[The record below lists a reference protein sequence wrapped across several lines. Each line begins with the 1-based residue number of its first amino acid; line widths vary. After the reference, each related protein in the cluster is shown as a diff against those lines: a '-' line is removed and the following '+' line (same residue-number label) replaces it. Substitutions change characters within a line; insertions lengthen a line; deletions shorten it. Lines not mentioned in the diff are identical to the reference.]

1 MFKQVN
7 YRGILGYVDVNQQ
20 LGGLD
25 SVNGEWNSL
34 CYTEKFLREF
44 QSVPAIATCLS
55 EFDTNDQTNYHLEV
69 RIRRGELS
77 ETGAKFMIYA
87 RSDVSVWN
95 RVVFT
100 YLATDRSD
108 VVASTTHLRILFI
121 YFRN

>member
-1 MFKQVN
+1 MENPKVL
-7 YRGILGYVDVNQQ
+7 ILCAVLTVLVCSDVQTGKLSLYCRLVDVNQQ

-77 ETGAKFMIYA
+77 ETGAKFMI
-87 RSDVSVWN
+87 
-95 RVVFT
+95 
-100 YLATDRSD
+100 
-108 VVASTTHLRILFI
+108 
-121 YFRN
+121 